1 MAELELRR
9 ACPEDADLVYRF
21 LCELEQGLQTID
33 RVAFDRVY
41 EYNVGRAD
49 VCYLLACMGETPVGL
64 GTAHVQQLLH
74 HTGPVAEVQE
84 LIATQAARGT
94 GAGKALLAELERW
107 AAGQGCAQ
115 IELCCRL
122 VREHANDFYAR
133 QGYQATHYKRIKE
146 LSK

>member
-9 ACPEDADLVYRF
+9 ARPADADIVYLF
-21 LCELEQGLQTID
+21 LCELEQGLETID
-33 RVAFDRVY
+33 RAAFDRVY
-41 EYNVGRAD
+41 HRNVSRED
-49 VCYLLACMGETPVGL
+49 ICYLLAWMGETPVGF

-74 HTGPVAEVQE
+74 HTGPMAEVQE

-107 AAGQGCAQ
+107 AASQGCAQ

-122 VREHANDFYAR
+122 VRQHANEFYGR